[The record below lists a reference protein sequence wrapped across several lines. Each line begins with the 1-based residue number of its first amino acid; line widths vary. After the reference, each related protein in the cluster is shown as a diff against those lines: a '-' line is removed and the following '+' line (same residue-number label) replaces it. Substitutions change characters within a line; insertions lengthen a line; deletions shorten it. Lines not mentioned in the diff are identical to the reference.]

1 MVTLEKDKYMKIRKS
16 YLYFSCLILLMAN
29 IISFA
34 QVKEM
39 PLKSLFLE
47 AAIRFITWPADT
59 INTPEH
65 TRSKKFII
73 GYFKESAFTPH
84 LKQVFSRKVI
94 KNRDVTLKAIDSLSN
109 ISTCDLVFIPESEKN
124 NLLKILK
131 FSEGKPVL
139 TVSDCPDFCK
149 QGLILCLTI
158 EGQKINCLINEEEA
172 LKSNLKVSYHLLQK
186 SKIVKT
192 QVLK

>member
-1 MVTLEKDKYMKIRKS
+1 MCKCNHYIS
-16 YLYFSCLILLMAN
+16 GLILLMAAT
-29 IISFA
+29 ISFS

-39 PLKSLFLE
+39 PLKALFLE

-59 INTPEH
+59 VNLPDQTS
-65 TRSKKFII
+65 SKKFII

-94 KNRDVTLKAIDSLSN
+94 KNRDVVLRSIDSLPN

-124 NLLKILK
+124 NFGKIKK

-158 EGQKINCLINEEEA
+158 EGQKINCLINENEA
-172 LKSNLKVSYHLLQK
+172 PTSNLKVSYHLLQK

-192 QVLK
+192 QVFK

>member
-1 MVTLEKDKYMKIRKS
+1 MQIRKC

-29 IISFA
+29 VISFA

-39 PLKSLFLE
+39 PLKALFLE
-47 AAIRFITWPADT
+47 AAIRFITWPTDT
-59 INTPEH
+59 VKTPD
-65 TRSKKFII
+65 TARSKKFII

-94 KNRDVTLKAIDSLSN
+94 KNREVVLKAIDSLPN

-124 NLLKILK
+124 NFGKIIK
-131 FSEGKPVL
+131 FAEGKPVL
-139 TVSDCPDFCK
+139 TVGDCPDFCK
-149 QGLILCLTI
+149 HGLILCLTI